1 MKKNY
6 IKLIILILLIST
18 SILIPINI
26 EATSAKSILFI
37 SSYSP
42 NFTSF
47 NNQLKELSD
56 GFNDTYEVGKD
67 LIVAMFLTIT
77 SLILIIFALILYSI
91 KTLKYKN
98 ELYKAKENIDEENI
112 TKNNFIANI
121 SHELRTPVAVIT
133 SANQLLKILL
143 AKESIN
149 NYEGINN
156 NLNIITQNSNRLLRL
171 INNII
176 DVAKIDSGFT
186 DLKLQTTDIINLIE
200 NVVLSVIPYANS
212 KNLNIVFD
220 TNIEEL
226 LISIDCEK
234 IERIV
239 LNLLSNAI
247 KFSNPGT
254 DIFATIIADK
264 NNLNFIV
271 QDNGIGIDE
280 ENLSKIFDKFM
291 QIDNGL
297 TRQNEG
303 TGIGLSI
310 VKYFVKLHDGTIN
323 VNSTLGKGTS
333 FIITLP
339 IKANLYNQI
348 YNEIPS
354 INDSTNIEL
363 SDIFK

>member
-1 MKKNY
+1 MKKNH
-6 IKLIILILLIST
+6 IKFILLMILV
-18 SILIPINI
+18 SIYLLTPMDIYAYPIKNF
-26 EATSAKSILFI
+26 LFVN
-37 SSYSP
+37 SYSP
-42 NFTSF
+42 NFISF
-47 NNQLKELSD
+47 DNQLKGLSY
-56 GFNDTYEVGKD
+56 NTYEVHKN
-67 LIVAMFLTIT
+67 LIVAMFFTIII
-77 SLILIIFALILYSI
+77 LILIIFVLILYTI
-91 KTLKYKN
+91 KTLKYKT
-98 ELYKAKENIDEENI
+98 ELHQAKKIAEDVNI

-121 SHELRTPVAVIT
+121 SHELRTPITVIT

-143 AKESIN
+143 ANESIN
-149 NYEGINN
+149 NNEVIDN
-156 NLNIITQNSNRLLRL
+156 NLNIITQNCNRLLRL

-176 DVAKIDSGFT
+176 DIAKIDSGFA
-186 DLKLQTTDIINLIE
+186 DLKLQTTDVIKLIE
-200 NVVLSVIPYANS
+200 DTVLSVIPYANS

-226 LISIDCEK
+226 LMSVDCDK

-247 KFSNPGT
+247 KFSNPST
-254 DIFATIIADK
+254 DIFATIITDK

-303 TGIGLSI
+303 SGIGLSI
-310 VKYFVKLHDGTIN
+310 VKSFVKLHNGTIK
-323 VNSTLGKGTS
+323 VDSKLGKGTS

-339 IKANLYNQI
+339 INAHLYNHV

>member
-1 MKKNY
+1 MNIYAYSVKN
-6 IKLIILILLIST
+6 
-18 SILIPINI
+18 
-26 EATSAKSILFI
+26 ILFI

-42 NFTSF
+42 NFISF
-47 NNQLKELSD
+47 NNQLKRLSY
-56 GFNDTYEVGKD
+56 NTYEVHKD
-67 LIVAMFLTIT
+67 FIVAMFFTII
-77 SLILIIFALILYSI
+77 SLILIIFALILHNM

-98 ELYKAKENIDEENI
+98 ELHQAKKIVEDANIA
-112 TKNNFIANI
+112 KNNFIANI
-121 SHELRTPVAVIT
+121 SHELRTPLTVIT

-143 AKESIN
+143 SNENIN
-149 NYEGINN
+149 NCQGINN
-156 NLNIITQNSNRLLRL
+156 NLNIITQNCNRLLRL

-176 DVAKIDSGFT
+176 DIAKIDSGFT
-186 DLKLQTTDIINLIE
+186 DLKLQTTDIIKLIE
-200 NVVLSVIPYANS
+200 DAVLSVIPYANS

-226 LISIDCEK
+226 LMSTDCEK

-239 LNLLSNAI
+239 LNLFSNAI
-247 KFSNPGT
+247 KFSNPGG

-264 NNLNFIV
+264 NNLDFIV

-303 TGIGLSI
+303 SGIGLSV
-310 VKYFVKLHDGTIN
+310 VKSFVKLHDGTIN
-323 VNSTLGKGTS
+323 VDSKLGKGTS

-339 IKANLYNQI
+339 IKANLTNHI
-348 YNEIPS
+348 YNEIS
-354 INDSTNIEL
+354 STNKSTNIEL

>member
-1 MKKNY
+1 MKKVY
-6 IKLIILILLIST
+6 IIFIFLIILVSIY
-18 SILIPINI
+18 ILIPINRYDYPI
-26 EATSAKSILFI
+26 KNILFI
-37 SSYSP
+37 SSHLT
-42 NFTSF
+42 NFISF
-47 NNQLKELSD
+47 NNQLKGFSY
-56 GFNDTYEVGKD
+56 GFNNTYQVHKD
-67 LIVAMFLTIT
+67 FIVVMIFTIIG
-77 SLILIIFALILYSI
+77 LILIIFVLILHSI

-98 ELYKAKENIDEENI
+98 EFHKAKKIAEDANIAKD
-112 TKNNFIANI
+112 NFIANI
-121 SHELRTPVAVIT
+121 SHELRTPVTVIT

-143 AKESIN
+143 AKENIN
-149 NYEGINN
+149 NDESINN

-176 DVAKIDSGFT
+176 DVAKIDSGFV
-186 DLKLQTTDIINLIE
+186 DLKLQTTDIIKLIE
-200 NVVLSVIPYANS
+200 DAVLSVIPYANS

-226 LISIDCEK
+226 LMSTDCEK

-247 KFSNPGT
+247 KFSNPNG

-264 NNLNFIV
+264 SNLTLIIK
-271 QDNGIGIDE
+271 DNGIGIDE

-303 TGIGLSI
+303 SGIGLSV
-310 VKYFVKLHDGTIN
+310 VKSFVKLHDGTIN
-323 VNSTLGKGTS
+323 VDSKLGKGTS
-333 FIITLP
+333 FTVTLP
-339 IKANLYNQI
+339 IKINLITHI
-348 YNEIPS
+348 YDEIS
-354 INDSTNIEL
+354 STNNSTNIEL

>member
-1 MKKNY
+1 M
-6 IKLIILILLIST
+6 LILLKT
-18 SILIPINI
+18 
-26 EATSAKSILFI
+26 ILFI

-42 NFTSF
+42 NFISF
-47 NNQLKELSD
+47 NNQLKELSY
-56 GFNDTYEVGKD
+56 NTYEVHKD
-67 LIVAMFLTIT
+67 FIVAIFFTII
-77 SLILIIFALILYSI
+77 SLVLIIFALILHSM

-98 ELYKAKENIDEENI
+98 ELNKAKKTAEDANIA
-112 TKNNFIANI
+112 KNNFIANI
-121 SHELRTPVAVIT
+121 SHELRTPITVIT

-143 AKESIN
+143 AKENIN
-149 NYEGINN
+149 NDEAINN
-156 NLNIITQNSNRLLRL
+156 NLNIITQNCNRLLRL

-176 DVAKIDSGFT
+176 DVAKIDSGFA
-186 DLKLQTTDIINLIE
+186 DLKLQTNDVIKLIE
-200 NVVLSVIPYANS
+200 DTVLSVIPYANS

-226 LISIDCEK
+226 LMSIDCEK

-247 KFSNPGT
+247 KFSNPST
-254 DIFATIIADK
+254 DIFATIIADENK
-264 NNLNFIV
+264 LNFIV

-303 TGIGLSI
+303 SGIGLSV
-310 VKYFVKLHDGTIN
+310 VKSFVKLHDGTIN
-323 VNSTLGKGTS
+323 VDSKLGKGTS

-339 IKANLYNQI
+339 IKANLANHI
-348 YNEIPS
+348 YNEIS
-354 INDSTNIEL
+354 STNNSTNIEL